1 MRKCLLLLV
10 LLAAVSTNLVSCS
23 GKEKTPEEVLTE
35 MKLDETAFDKLSA
48 CEQVETF
55 AEVGYQFMDL
65 DHMYVNVPSWVYD
78 SIKSHE
84 AQVNAS
90 CIKDQILK
98 YLANIDQSP
107 AQKKEASLKIHALI
121 YLSNSLDLLANP
133 GIVDTLEFLVCQKKI
148 WNYESFIVI
157 YTLTK
162 SKELP
167 SFFAGKP
174 EDLDRLWIEEC
185 KK

>member
-1 MRKCLLLLV
+1 MKKCLLLLV
-10 LLAAVSTNLVSCS
+10 LLAALFTNLVSCS
-23 GKEKTPEEVLTE
+23 RKEKTPEEVLTE
-35 MKLDETAFDKLSA
+35 KKLDKTSFSKLSA
-48 CEQVETF
+48 CEQVEMF

-78 SIKSHE
+78 SIKRHE
-84 AQVNAS
+84 AEVNVP

-98 YLANIDQSP
+98 YLANIEENP
-107 AQKKEASLKIHALI
+107 AQKKDVSLKIHALI
-121 YLSNSLDLLANP
+121 YLSNSLDFLANP
-133 GIVDTLEFLVCQKKI
+133 DIVNTLELLVCQKKI
-148 WNYESFIVI
+148 WAYESFIVS
-157 YTLTK
+157 YYLTK

-167 SFFAGKP
+167 SFFTGKP